1 MSIAFYTG
9 VAGMLA
15 SQSHMDVTSNNIANI
30 NTVGYK
36 TQESSFQNLLYTR
49 MNIHRNYNS
58 SSTGTE
64 NNAAAEDT
72 ADNTDDTATSY
83 DMVGHGVRIG
93 QVNLLYSQGGYLST
107 GRTLDFAINGEG
119 LFAVETASGETQ
131 YTRNGNFSVSIEGK
145 KAYLVTSDGSHV
157 LTGKG
162 KRISLELDESGSP
175 ITDELAEK
183 IGLYHFSNP
192 YGLTPT
198 DGGSFTANDISG
210 KAVAA
215 KADNTTSTVLQN
227 FLENSNVE
235 LSDQMVN
242 MIQAQRSFQMNSR
255 VVQAADEIDEM
266 INNLR

>member
-9 VAGMLA
+9 VSGMLA
-15 SQSHMDVTSNNIANI
+15 SQSHMDVTSNNIANV

-49 MNIHRNYNS
+49 MNIHSNYHN
-58 SSTGTE
+58 T
-64 NNAAAEDT
+64 T
-72 ADNTDDTATSY
+72 ADSAADAPADNADDNTAKSY

-93 QVNLLYSQGGYLST
+93 QVNLLYDQGGYLAS

-119 LFAVETASGETQ
+119 LFGVETASGEIQ
-131 YTRNGNFSVSIEGK
+131 YTRNGNFLVSIEGK

-157 LTGKG
+157 LAGKG
-162 KRISLELDESGSP
+162 KRISLDLNESGSP
-175 ITDELAEK
+175 ITDGLAEK
-183 IGLYHFSNP
+183 IGLYHFTNP
-192 YGLTPT
+192 YGLTPAE
-198 DGGSFTANDISG
+198 GGSFKANDISG

-215 KADNTTSTVLQN
+215 KSGDTTSTILQG

>member
-9 VAGMLA
+9 VSGMLA

-36 TQESSFQNLLYTR
+36 TQESSFQNLLYTK
-49 MNIHRNYNS
+49 MNTHNNYNNTAS
-58 SSTGTE
+58 NS
-64 NNAAAEDT
+64 AAATPADNAQEDT
-72 ADNTDDTATSY
+72 AKSY
-83 DMVGHGVRIG
+83 DMVGHGVRVG
-93 QVNLLYSQGGYLST
+93 QVNLLYKQGGYLST
-107 GRTLDFAINGEG
+107 QRTLDFAVNGEG
-119 LFAVETASGETQ
+119 LFGVETASGEVQ
-131 YTRNGNFSVSIEGK
+131 YTRNGNFLVSVEGK

-157 LTGKG
+157 LDGKG
-162 KRISLELDESGSP
+162 KRISLTLSETGAP
-175 ITDELAEK
+175 ITEGLSEK
-183 IGLYHFSNP
+183 IGLYHFTNP
-192 YGLTPT
+192 YGLTPAN
-198 DGGSFTANDISG
+198 GGSFKANDNSG

-215 KADNTTSTVLQN
+215 KVGDTTSTVLQG

-255 VVQAADEIDEM
+255 VVKAADEIDEM

>member
-9 VAGMLA
+9 VSGMLA

-36 TQESSFQNLLYTR
+36 TQESSFQNLLYTK
-49 MNIHRNYNS
+49 MNIHRNYND
-58 SSTGTE
+58 TVT
-64 NNAAAEDT
+64 DT
-72 ADNTDDTATSY
+72 AADDAQGDTAKSY

-93 QVNLLYSQGGYLST
+93 QVNLMYTQGGYLST
-107 GRTLDFAINGEG
+107 GNTLDFAINGEG
-119 LFAVETASGETQ
+119 LFAIETASGETQ
-131 YTRNGNFSVSIEGK
+131 YTRNGNFDVSIEGK
-145 KAYLVTSDGSHV
+145 KAYLVTADGSHV
-157 LTGKG
+157 LNGKG
-162 KRISLELDESGSP
+162 KRIALTLTDSGSP
-175 ITDELAEK
+175 DTDGLAESL
-183 IGLYHFSNP
+183 GLYHFSNP
-192 YGLTPT
+192 YGLTPAG
-198 DGGSFTANDISG
+198 GGSFTANDISG

-215 KADNTTSTVLQN
+215 KSNDTTSTVLQG

-242 MIQAQRSFQMNSR
+242 MIQAQRSFQLNSR

>member
-1 MSIAFYTG
+1 MGIAFYTG
-9 VAGMLA
+9 VSGMLA
-15 SQSHMDVTSNNIANI
+15 SQSHMDVTSNNIANV

-36 TQESSFQNLLYTR
+36 TQDSSFQNLLYTK
-49 MNIHRNYNS
+49 MNTHNNYNGTAS
-58 SSTGTE
+58 DST
-64 NNAAAEDT
+64 ADAP
-72 ADNTDDTATSY
+72 ADNTDGEGNTAKSY

-93 QVNLLYSQGGYLST
+93 QVNLLYNQGGYLST

-119 LFAVETASGETQ
+119 LFGVETASGEIQ
-131 YTRNGNFSVSIEGK
+131 YTRNGNFLVSVEGK

-157 LTGKG
+157 LQGKG
-162 KRISLELDESGSP
+162 KRISLELNESGSP
-175 ITDELAEK
+175 ITEGLSEK
-183 IGLYHFSNP
+183 IGLYHFTYP
-192 YGLTPT
+192 YGLTPA
-198 DGGSFTANDISG
+198 DGGSFKANDNSG

-215 KADNTTSTVLQN
+215 KPGDTTSTVLQG

-255 VVQAADEIDEM
+255 VVKAADEIDEM

>member
-9 VAGMLA
+9 VSGMLA
-15 SQSHMDVTSNNIANI
+15 SQTHMDVTSNNIANV

-36 TQESSFQNLLYTR
+36 TQESSFQNLLYTK
-49 MNIHRNYNS
+49 MNTHNNYND
-58 SSTGTE
+58 T
-64 NNAAAEDT
+64 AANSAADTPADNVQEDT
-72 ADNTDDTATSY
+72 AKSY

-93 QVNLLYSQGGYLST
+93 QVNLLYKQGGYLST
-107 GRTLDFAINGEG
+107 SRTLDFAINGEG
-119 LFAVETASGETQ
+119 LFGVETASGEIQ
-131 YTRNGNFSVSIEGK
+131 YTRNGNFLVSIEGK

-157 LTGKG
+157 LDGKG
-162 KRISLELDESGSP
+162 KRISLTLSETGAP
-175 ITDELAEK
+175 ITEGLSEK
-183 IGLYHFSNP
+183 IGLYHFTNP
-192 YGLTPT
+192 YGLTPAN
-198 DGGSFTANDISG
+198 GGSFKANDNSG

-215 KADNTTSTVLQN
+215 KVGDTTSTVLQG

-255 VVQAADEIDEM
+255 VVKAADEIDEM

>member
-9 VAGMLA
+9 VSGMLA

-36 TQESSFQNLLYTR
+36 TQEASFQNLLYTR
-49 MNIHRNYNS
+49 MNIHSNYGN
-58 SSTGTE
+58 TVAP
-64 NNAAAEDT
+64 AADA
-72 ADNTDDTATSY
+72 ADEGDAAKSY
-83 DMVGHGVRIG
+83 DMVGHGSRIG
-93 QVNLLYSQGGYLST
+93 QVNLLYKQGGYLST

-119 LFAVETASGETQ
+119 LFAVEAASGETQ
-131 YTRNGNFSVSIEGK
+131 YTRNGNFLISIEGRR
-145 KAYLVTSDGSHV
+145 ASLVTSEGAHV
-157 LTGKG
+157 LDGKS
-162 KRISLELDESGSP
+162 KRIALTLTDSGAP
-175 ITDELAEK
+175 VTDGLAEK
-183 IGLYHFSNP
+183 IGLYHFPNP
-192 YGLTPT
+192 YGLTPA

-215 KADNTTSTVLQN
+215 KVGDTTSTILQG

-242 MIQAQRSFQMNSR
+242 MIQAQRSFQMNAR
-255 VVQAADEIDEM
+255 VVQTADQIDEI

>member
-15 SQSHMDVTSNNIANI
+15 SQSHMDITSNNIANV

-49 MNIHRNYNS
+49 MNIHRNYNN
-58 SSTGTE
+58 T
-64 NNAAAEDT
+64 T
-72 ADNTDDTATSY
+72 ADAATGDQADAEKSY

-93 QVNLLYSQGGYLST
+93 QVNLLYTQGGYLPT
-107 GRTLDFAINGEG
+107 GRTLDFAIDGEG
-119 LFAVETASGETQ
+119 LFAIETASGETQ
-131 YTRNGNFSVSIEGK
+131 YTRNGNFNVSIEGK
-145 KAYLVTSDGSHV
+145 KAYLVTADGAHV
-157 LTGKG
+157 LNGKG
-162 KRISLELDESGSP
+162 KRISLTLTDSGSP
-175 ITDELAEK
+175 VTDGLAESL
-183 IGLYHFSNP
+183 GVYHFSNP
-192 YGLTPT
+192 YGLTPA

-215 KADNTTSTVLQN
+215 KSGDTTSTVLQN

-242 MIQAQRSFQMNSR
+242 MIQAQRSFQLNSR
-255 VVQAADEIDEM
+255 VVQAADDIDEM